1 MINNII
7 EAIDHVA
14 LTSPEH
20 ICYVDSDHQY
30 TYGTLKTMSDHLAG
44 YFAQQFPNREPII
57 VFGGQTFEMIVT
69 FLGLSKS
76 GHAYIPVDTHSP
88 NERIP
93 QIQSVAQPAAVI
105 AVEDLPIE
113 ITDVPVINKDQLMEA
128 AHNDVYNYDMGMA
141 VSKNDNYYIIFTS
154 GTTGMPKGVQISHD
168 NLLSFVNWDVDSFN
182 LPQGVKAISQAPY
195 SFDLSVMD
203 LYPTLVLGG
212 TLYALPRQLTDNFKQ
227 LFEVL
232 PTLGINE
239 WVSTPSFAEVCLLD
253 PNFKQANYPDLNR
266 FLFCG
271 EELTNKTA
279 RALLGRFPDAQIY
292 NTYGPTEATV
302 AVTGIQITTEIVD
315 KYQRL
320 PIGYA
325 KPDTKVFIADDD
337 LQPVKDGE
345 KGEIIIAGP
354 SVSKGYLNNPEKT
367 AKAFFKYEGE
377 QAYHTGDLGLMENNL
392 LFYRGR
398 SDFQVKLHGYRIE
411 LEDVDHNL
419 NQVSYVKQATTVPRY
434 DKNCKVSQLVA
445 YVVPNDNDFESE
457 FALTQAIKKELG
469 EMVMSYMIPQRFI
482 YRDSLPLT
490 ANGKVDRKSLMAEVN
505 NK

>member
-1 MINNII
+1 MINNVI
-7 EAIDHVA
+7 EAIDHIA
-14 LTSPEH
+14 LTNPEY
-20 ICYVDSDHQY
+20 ICYVDGEHQY

-44 YFAQQFPNREPII
+44 YFAQKFPNKEPII
-57 VFGGQTFEMIVT
+57 VFGGQTFEMVAT

-93 QIQSVAQPAAVI
+93 QIQSVAKPAAII
-105 AVEDLPIE
+105 AVEDLPIT
-113 ITDVPVINKDQLMEA
+113 ITDTPVINKEQLMKA
-128 AHNDVYNYDMGMA
+128 AHDDIYNYDMSMA
-141 VSKNDNYYIIFTS
+141 VSKDDNYYIIFTS

-168 NLLSFVNWDVDSFN
+168 NLLSFINWDVDSFN

-232 PTLGINE
+232 PTLGVNE

-253 PNFKQANYPDLNR
+253 PNFEQANYPDLNR

-279 RALLGRFPDAQIY
+279 RALLTRFPDAQIY

-302 AVTGIQITTEIVD
+302 AVTGIQITSEIID

-325 KPDTKVFIADDD
+325 KPDTKVFITDDD

-367 AKAFFKYEGE
+367 AKAFFKYEGQ

-398 SDFQVKLHGYRIE
+398 TDFQVKLHGYRIE

-457 FALTQAIKKELG
+457 FELTQAIKKELNN
-469 EMVMSYMIPQRFI
+469 MVMSYMIPQRFI

>member
-1 MINNII
+1 MIDNVI
-7 EAIDHVA
+7 EAIDHIA
-14 LTSPEH
+14 LTEPEH
-20 ICYVDSDHQY
+20 ICYVDGGHQY
-30 TYGTLKTMSDHLAG
+30 TYGTLKQMSDHLAG
-44 YFAQQFPNREPII
+44 YFAQQLPAKQPVI
-57 VFGGQTFEMIVT
+57 VFGGQTFEMVAT
-69 FLGLSKS
+69 FLGLSKA

-88 NERIP
+88 NERIT
-93 QIQSVAQPAAVI
+93 QIQSVAKPAAIV
-105 AVEDLPIE
+105 AVADLPITV
-113 ITDVPVINKDQLMEA
+113 TDIPVITHDQLMTA
-128 AHNDVYNYDMGMA
+128 AYEETYNYDASMA
-141 VSKNDNYYIIFTS
+141 VSGDDNYYIIFTS

-168 NLLSFVNWDVDSFN
+168 NLLSFVNWDIDAFN
-182 LPQGVKAISQAPY
+182 LPKGVKAISQAPY

-227 LFEVL
+227 LFAVL
-232 PTLGINE
+232 PTLKINE
-239 WVSTPSFAEVCLLD
+239 WVSTPSFAEMCFLD
-253 PNFKQANYPDLNR
+253 PNFTQANYPDLNR

-279 RALLGRFPDAQIY
+279 RTLLERFPDAQIY

-302 AVTGIQITTEIVD
+302 AVTAIQITPATVD
-315 KYQRL
+315 QYQRL

-325 KPDTKVFIADDD
+325 KPDTKVFIANDA
-337 LQPVKDGE
+337 LQPAADNK

-367 AKAFFKYEGE
+367 AKAFFAYEG
-377 QAYHTGDLGLMENNL
+377 QRAYHTGDLGLMVDNL

-411 LEDVDHNL
+411 LEDIDHNL
-419 NQVSYVKQATTVPRY
+419 DQVSYVKQATTVPRY
-434 DKNCKVSQLVA
+434 DKNHKVAQLIA
-445 YVVPNDNDFESE
+445 YVVPNQNNFESE
-457 FALTQAIKKELG
+457 FALTQAIKKELS
-469 EMVMSYMIPQRFI
+469 ESVMSYMIPQRFI

-505 NK
+505 K

>member
-14 LTSPEH
+14 LTNPEH
-20 ICYVDSDHQY
+20 ICYVDGDHQY